1 MKAENLNVNKRFL
14 EILSEET
21 EMLKK
26 QIAEDI
32 KNLGDP
38 LDAKINQN
46 DKLGDSKNQ
55 NLVMKNKSTTKN
67 KPDGAPKTDG
77 DFPNDLEHPTD
88 VDMNQEPSK
97 GGSDEKA
104 STAVAVKAGAEKGG
118 EGVTAG
124 QAKANFTSKTEGPKK
139 SVSDPFTDGAK
150 KEMNSMDS
158 DKGDK
163 EAPKT
168 YVEAG
173 AEKGGTDVTA
183 GQHSPKFKEKAP
195 KSDNDKRIATG
206 IQLKESYTKSELN
219 ALILEKA
226 RELAKQQILAKQLN
240 SLKKDLENL

>member
-21 EMLKK
+21 ETLKK

-77 DFPNDLEHPTD
+77 DFPNDLEHPID
-88 VDMNQEPSK
+88 VNINQHPSK
-97 GGSDEKA
+97 QGSDEKA
-104 STAVAVKAGAEKGG
+104 ATAVAVKAGAEKGG

-150 KEMNSMDS
+150 KEMNSMD
-158 DKGDK
+158 K
-163 EAPKT
+163 ESKDGAKT

-183 GQHSPKFKEKAP
+183 GQHSPNFKEKAP

-240 SLKKDLENL
+240 NLKKDLENL